1 VERVASGLDLPLF
14 VTQAP
19 GDPGAIYV
27 VEEQTNDFND
37 GNDSGQITRVDLNT
51 GAQTS
56 FLRIQNVFPNTEGG
70 LRSLAFHP
78 DFETNGRF
86 YVGWVTIGPPF
97 AGQLRLDEYTVD
109 SSGTPALSR
118 ILLDRPNLVGANHSL
133 NYMGF
138 DPTATGDDRNLLYVT
153 TGDGGRQADA
163 GLFFNYPQDLSSIR
177 GKVLRLDVAG
187 GDAYPNDP
195 TVNYDFP
202 ASNPFANDGDVNTLG
217 EILHSGLRNPFQASF
232 DRVTG
237 DFYIGDVG
245 FNSREEI
252 NVALAGSAGLDFGW
266 ARREG
271 TIQTPERVGG
281 PLGDSIDPVFELT
294 QGEFFFDSQGA
305 MLIGAR
311 SITGGVVYRGPI
323 QELQGQY
330 FFGEAGTRDVLTATF
345 DNSIAPSDFDGNN
358 FENVLIVTDQ
368 LNALIEGGD
377 SQIGLPVAFGED
389 VQGNLYICDFGIF
402 LFGDPFDS
410 GEVFRIVPGFILGD
424 ANQDGI
430 VNFSDIPAFIAILQ
444 SGIFLLEADVN
455 QDGTVDF
462 SDIPPFIAIL
472 AAS

>member
-1 VERVASGLDLPLF
+1 MNFRIATLLAASFFGAVSGAVAQTTPAFRVERVASGLDLPLF

-138 DPTATGDDRNLLYVT
+138 
-153 TGDGGRQADA
+153 
-163 GLFFNYPQDLSSIR
+163 
-177 GKVLRLDVAG
+177 
-187 GDAYPNDP
+187 DP